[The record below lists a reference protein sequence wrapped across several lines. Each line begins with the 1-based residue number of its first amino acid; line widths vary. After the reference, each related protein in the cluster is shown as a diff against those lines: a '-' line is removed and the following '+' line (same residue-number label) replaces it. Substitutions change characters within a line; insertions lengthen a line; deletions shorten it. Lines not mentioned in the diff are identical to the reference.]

1 MSKAYDMVEWAFMER
16 LLFKM
21 GFCPVWVSR
30 VMTCISSV
38 TYKVLFNGQPKGSIF
53 PERVLR
59 QGDPLSPYLF
69 ILCTEAL
76 ISNIRKEEREKRLT
90 GLKISRGRPAV
101 SHLLF
106 AGDSLFFCK
115 ANVAEFDVILKL
127 LKDYEAVSGQLIN
140 FDKSSLQFGHKVPDS
155 QRVEI

>member
-1 MSKAYDMVEWAFMER
+1 MER
-16 LLFKM
+16 LLLKM
-21 GFCPVWVSR
+21 GFCTVWVSM

-38 TYKVLFNGQPKGSIF
+38 TYKVLLNCQPKGSIF
-53 PERVLR
+53 PEKGLR
-59 QGDPLSPYLF
+59 HGDPFSPYLF

-76 ISNIRKEEREKRLT
+76 NANIKKEEREKQLT
-90 GLKISRGRPAV
+90 RLKILRGGPAV

-106 AGDSLFFCK
+106 ADDSLFFCK
-115 ANVAEFDVILKL
+115 ANETECDVILKL